1 MKTESWREQA
11 ECRGMDTSVFILS
24 NGKRGRPIASDYAKA
39 KAICMACSVRLHCL
53 NFALENNFNEFGMFG
68 GTSPRA
74 RQEILRNKRKA
85 SGS

>member
-24 NGKRGRPIASDYAKA
+24 KNKRGRPAVSDYEKA

-53 NFALENNFNEFGMFG
+53 NFALENNHNEFGMFG

-74 RQEILRNKRKA
+74 RQEILRNRRKA